1 MVWCG
6 GTVIYNEPSHRHRL
20 YVCVVLCYSTVL
32 YTLNTETQ
40 KGDIK
45 TGARPLSPYLE
56 QHKGKEEEEEEEE

>member
-1 MVWCG
+1 MVVRLFITNHRT
-6 GTVIYNEPSHRHRL
+6 GTG